1 MIKKLII
8 ILVALLP
15 SMVQAQVAVGGW
27 TLYSPFLGVDDISET
42 NTYVYYRSGSSLY
55 RIDKATMEVTSMN
68 VANYLND
75 SNITGIFDDRNK
87 KSIIVAYESGN
98 MDRLYDNGSILNI
111 PDIKDAVISGSRKI
125 NDIAFGKDNF
135 YVAADFGLVTYSDK
149 KNEVNES
156 MFTPKPVNF
165 VATPGDLTVIH
176 YDTRMHFAK
185 QSVKITSLDKIPV
198 IASYT
203 RTNMPTDMV
212 GFGDNG
218 VLVLAYDQIYA
229 LGIDMDNQS
238 VKEYWIQSLKNP
250 GQNVKGL
257 YKKLQS
263 VGTTAYAV
271 NTEGIYELKTPVEPP
286 VLKELPRTDANT
298 IPLSFIGDLAS
309 IWIGE
314 ENGMKQVDY
323 TGADPVVL
331 HSGIKGSDLTV
342 PAIHAMHVG
351 TSGKIYVYNLGE
363 QESFGLKSDQ
373 NRTCKVN
380 TVENGVIKDV
390 SAFDVGKDNKNGA
403 SQTAPYVIKFNYN
416 LVEDPLDPDAY
427 YIGSFFEGLFRIKNG
442 KQTHKFYTHNSVI
455 ADNGYACCVM
465 QPLIDKNNNLWVY
478 KFGGDGEAHKRFC
491 ILGSDKRLS
500 DNSKTADWKERAVS
514 GWLKDNRGSY
524 GIVCQESDYILF
536 CNGRYSKD
544 IVIFDTK
551 GTADTGDDTYRYVN
565 TYVNQD
571 GKELS
576 FDHMICMVE
585 DTRGRIWVG
594 TSNGV
599 FEITDPAVAVN
610 ASTINVNQLK
620 VPRNDGTNLA
630 DYLLS
635 SQLVSSIT
643 IDPAN
648 RKWIST
654 IGSGVYLVSENG
666 DEILEH
672 FTEANS
678 ILPNTVYAVACD
690 PNSNKVYFGT
700 DIGLIEYSS
709 TSAPGSDNYDDVYAY
724 PNPVRPDFTGWI
736 TVTGL
741 MDNSLVKIAD
751 AAGNVF
757 YQGRSDGGMFTWDGC
772 NPAGERVKTG
782 VYYVYASQ
790 NATGDASACVTKIMV
805 VN

>member
-1 MIKKLII
+1 M
-8 ILVALLP
+8 LVALLP
-15 SMVQAQVAVGGW
+15 LAVQAQVAVGGW
-27 TLYSPFLGVDDISET
+27 TLYSPFLGVDEISET
-42 NTYVYYRSGSSLY
+42 GTYVYYRSGSSLY
-55 RIDKATMEVTSMN
+55 RIDKATMEVTPLN
-68 VANYLND
+68 VSNYLND
-75 SNITGIFDDRNK
+75 SNITGIFDDSNK
-87 KSIIVAYESGN
+87 KSVIVAYESGN

-125 NDIAFGKDNF
+125 NDIAFAKDKF
-135 YVAADFGLVTYSDK
+135 YVAADFGLITYSDK
-149 KNEVNES
+149 KNEVKES

-165 VATPGDLTVIH
+165 VATPGDLLVIH
-176 YDTRMHFAK
+176 YDTRMHFAN

-198 IASYT
+198 IDSYT
-203 RTNMPTDMV
+203 RTNMPTDMI

-229 LGIDMDNQS
+229 LGIDMNNQS

-263 VGTTAYAV
+263 LGSAAYAV
-271 NTEGIYELKTPVEPP
+271 NTEGIYELKVPGETP

-298 IPLSFIGDLAS
+298 IPLSFNGDFAS

-323 TGADPVVL
+323 TGAEPVVL

-363 QESFGLKSDQ
+363 QMAMGISLKNPVKS
-373 NRTCKVN
+373 KVN
-380 TVENGVIKDV
+380 VLDNGQLYDV
-390 SAFDVGKDNKNGA
+390 SGYDVKLENKN
-403 SQTAPYVIKFNYN
+403 SNIKTEPYYVSANYR
-416 LVEDPLDPDAY
+416 LQEDPMDLDAY
-427 YIGSFFEGLFRIKNG
+427 YIGTRFEGVYRIKDG
-442 KQTHKFYTHNSVI
+442 KQTHKYFSTNAPIAQGWGVTVI
-455 ADNGYACCVM
+455 T
-465 QPLIDKNNNLWVY
+465 PLVDKNNNMWLY
-478 KFGGDGEAHKRFC
+478 GLAADGDYNPRFFV
-491 ILGSDKRLS
+491 LSSEKRLNTDVTVS
-500 DNSKTADWKERAVS
+500 DWKSYAVS
-514 GWLKDNRGSY
+514 GWNQDHRDAY
-524 GIVCQESDYILF
+524 GLACNNSNYILF
-536 CNGRYSKD
+536 LNGYYGKD

-551 GTADTGDDTYRYVN
+551 GTADTNDDTYQHVN
-565 TYVNQD
+565 TYINQD

-576 FDHMICMVE
+576 FDHMTYMVE
-585 DTRGRIWVG
+585 DAKGRIWVG

-599 FEITDPAVAVN
+599 FEITNPAAVN
-610 ASTINVNQLK
+610 SPTINVNQLK

-635 SQLVSSIT
+635 SQLVSSIA

-709 TSAPGSDNYDDVYAY
+709 TSAPGSENYDDVYAY
-724 PNPVRPDFTGWI
+724 PNPVRPGFTGWI

-741 MDNSLVKIAD
+741 MENSLVKIAD

-757 YQGRSDGGMFTWDGC
+757 CQGRSDGGMFTWDGC

>member
-1 MIKKLII
+1 M
-8 ILVALLP
+8 
-15 SMVQAQVAVGGW
+15 
-27 TLYSPFLGVDDISET
+27 
-42 NTYVYYRSGSSLY
+42 
-55 RIDKATMEVTSMN
+55 
-68 VANYLND
+68 
-75 SNITGIFDDRNK
+75 
-87 KSIIVAYESGN
+87 
-98 MDRLYDNGSILNI
+98 
-111 PDIKDAVISGSRKI
+111 
-125 NDIAFGKDNF
+125 
-135 YVAADFGLVTYSDK
+135 
-149 KNEVNES
+149 
-156 MFTPKPVNF
+156 
-165 VATPGDLTVIH
+165 
-176 YDTRMHFAK
+176 
-185 QSVKITSLDKIPV
+185 
-198 IASYT
+198 
-203 RTNMPTDMV
+203 
-212 GFGDNG
+212 
-218 VLVLAYDQIYA
+218 
-229 LGIDMDNQS
+229 
-238 VKEYWIQSLKNP
+238 
-250 GQNVKGL
+250 
-257 YKKLQS
+257 
-263 VGTTAYAV
+263 
-271 NTEGIYELKTPVEPP
+271 
-286 VLKELPRTDANT
+286 
-298 IPLSFIGDLAS
+298 
-309 IWIGE
+309 
-314 ENGMKQVDY
+314 
-323 TGADPVVL
+323 
-331 HSGIKGSDLTV
+331 
-342 PAIHAMHVG
+342 
-351 TSGKIYVYNLGE
+351 
-363 QESFGLKSDQ
+363 
-373 NRTCKVN
+373 
-380 TVENGVIKDV
+380 
-390 SAFDVGKDNKNGA
+390 
-403 SQTAPYVIKFNYN
+403 
-416 LVEDPLDPDAY
+416 
-427 YIGSFFEGLFRIKNG
+427 
-442 KQTHKFYTHNSVI
+442 
-455 ADNGYACCVM
+455 
-465 QPLIDKNNNLWVY
+465 
-478 KFGGDGEAHKRFC
+478 
-491 ILGSDKRLS
+491 
-500 DNSKTADWKERAVS
+500 
-514 GWLKDNRGSY
+514 
-524 GIVCQESDYILF
+524 
-536 CNGRYSKD
+536 
-544 IVIFDTK
+544 IFDTK

-585 DTRGRIWVG
+585 DTKGRIWVG

-599 FEITDPAVAVN
+599 FEITDPAAAVN